1 MVTSGRRSRRPFYFV
16 MNDQN
21 ITIKAGLLLTLR
33 LITYVLIS
41 VIVIYW
47 MKFPK
52 VLIGP
57 YLTYSFFT
65 LSLPVIFILK
75 RWLELKFLLRVML
88 IAQTILEVAVIGSI
102 IYITGNI
109 SSAYSA
115 LFILTIISIGLVT
128 NLAGTLS
135 IASLI
140 SITYASIVWFGLSI
154 HGVPGSSS
162 KALEMI
168 FSSGDA
174 AFYNIFLH
182 ILTFFLVAF
191 ASGFLVERLKSKDR
205 ELADVSDALIQARL
219 DTDDILFHL
228 NSGLLTIDREG
239 RVIYYNRAARD
250 ILGFDQAEARGQDFR
265 EIFGSRLPELTEN
278 LQKVLKTEEQ
288 NHRNEITIATDSGN
302 NIPIG
307 ISTSLLLGPENNVRG
322 VIAIFRDLTET
333 KALEKKIRDADKM
346 AAVGELSA
354 SIAHEIRNPLAAIS
368 GSVEV
373 LLGELDLV
381 GENRRL
387 MELIVRESSRLNN
400 ILSDFLLYARSK
412 RSAFTRVELCHLV
425 SDVWQVI
432 KHHPSYLNDMSIK
445 LTSSESFVYVFGDE
459 DQIKQILINLIV
471 NACEAVDPEKGE
483 ITINIVT
490 EDKET
495 ALIEVKDNGGGI
507 DPTIS
512 SKLFAPFYSTKKGGT
527 GMGLA
532 IVQRLCGYLNIE
544 LLFDSIPGSGSTF
557 GLKFKR
563 APGLQSLKDQ
573 HKASVL
579 AE

>member
-1 MVTSGRRSRRPFYFV
+1 MT
-16 MNDQN
+16 DQN
-21 ITIKAGLLLTLR
+21 ITIKAGLLLALR

-47 MKFPK
+47 LKFPR

-65 LSLPVIFILK
+65 LSLPIIFVLK
-75 RWLELKFLLRVML
+75 RWLEFKFLLQVML
-88 IAQTILEVAVIGSI
+88 IAQTILEIAVIGSI

-115 LFILTIISIGLVT
+115 LFILTIISIALVM

-140 SITYASIVWFGLSI
+140 SIAYACIVWFGLSI

-191 ASGFLVERLKSKDR
+191 VSGFLVERLKKKDR
-205 ELADVSDALIQARL
+205 ELADVSYALVQARL
-219 DTDDILFHL
+219 DTDDILSHL
-228 NSGLLTIDREG
+228 NSGLLTIDSDG
-239 RVIYYNRAARD
+239 RIIYYNRAARD
-250 ILGFDQAEARGQDFR
+250 ILGFDQSEARGQDFR
-265 EIFGSRLPELTEN
+265 EVFGSRLPQLTEN
-278 LQKVLKTEEQ
+278 LQNVLRTNEQ
-288 NHRNEITIATDSGN
+288 NHRNEIEISDEFGE

-307 ISTSLLLGPENNVRG
+307 ISTSLLLGDDNKIRG
-322 VIAIFRDLTET
+322 VIAIFQDLTET
-333 KALEKKIRDADKM
+333 KELEKKIRDADKM

-373 LLGELDLV
+373 LLGELDV
-381 GENRRL
+381 TGENRRL

-425 SDVWQVI
+425 SDVLQVI
-432 KHHPSYLNDMSIK
+432 KHQPSYQNNMSIK
-445 LTSSESFVYVFGDE
+445 FNASESFVYVFGDE

-471 NACEAVDPEKGE
+471 NACEAIDPEKGE
-483 ITINIVT
+483 IQINIIAEST
-490 EDKET
+490 ET
-495 ALIEVKDNGGGI
+495 ALVEIKDNGPGI
-507 DPTIS
+507 DPINAS
-512 SKLFAPFYSTKKGGT
+512 RLFAPFFSTKKEGT

-532 IVQRLCGYLNIE
+532 IVQRLCGYLNID
-544 LLFDSIPGSGSTF
+544 LLFNVTPGFGAVF
-557 GLKFKR
+557 GLKFRR
-563 APGLQSLKDQ
+563 APGLQALKKQ
-573 HKASVL
+573 TEPAVL